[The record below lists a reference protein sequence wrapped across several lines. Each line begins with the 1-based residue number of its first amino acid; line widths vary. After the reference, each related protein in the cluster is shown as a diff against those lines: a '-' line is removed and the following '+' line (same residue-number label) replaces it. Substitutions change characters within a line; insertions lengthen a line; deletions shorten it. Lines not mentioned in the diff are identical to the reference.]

1 MLAGMA
7 KAKGTRGQLAGDTV
21 VRPPEENKALSDL
34 GISKNQ
40 SSRWQ
45 KMAKMPQQPPTSEN
59 MSDIDFNGVTLG
71 VTFKFIQEKLTVYM

>member
-1 MLAGMA
+1 MLAAARENGELA
-7 KAKGTRGQLAGDTV
+7 KQGKPSKTSQDAT
-21 VRPPEENKALSDL
+21 LSDI

-45 KMAKMPQQPPTSEN
+45 KMAKMPRQPPTSEN

-71 VTFKFIQEKLTVYM
+71 VTKVRHD

>member
-1 MLAGMA
+1 MLSIAKQNGERHAGYGNQ
-7 KAKGTRGQLAGDTV
+7 KSESHDGIPKL
-21 VRPPEENKALSDL
+21 KDL
-34 GISKNQ
+34 DITNNQ

-71 VTFKFIQEKLTVYM
+71 VTEVRRD